1 MYTERGEQQMSKK
14 KEKSKAEK
22 VKDFDKKSDNII
34 KLALVTALINLLI
47 AILEI
52 ITKLIDWVWAKK

>member
-1 MYTERGEQQMSKK
+1 MSKK
-14 KEKSKAEK
+14 KKKSKTKK

-34 KLALVTALINLLI
+34 KLALVTAFINLLI

-52 ITKLIDWVWAKK
+52 ITKLIDWVGAKK